1 MLCLLEMVVINL
13 FESSMDPRLPYNF
26 MGVVSSLRVC
36 KMCEEISS
44 KAPWVGL
51 YVL

>member
-1 MLCLLEMVVINL
+1 LEIVVINR
-13 FESSMDPRLPYNF
+13 FESSIDPRLPCNF

-36 KMCEEISS
+36 KMCEETSS